1 MQESG
6 VAFLRKYSEAARHS
20 KSIKVSYVVFWYCA
34 CITLAI
40 LAVLLIAY
48 FAVWLVLDI
57 MEKYEGNRTAT

>member
-34 CITLAI
+34 LITLAI
-40 LAVLLIAY
+40 LACLLIVY
-48 FAVWLVLDI
+48 VSMVI
-57 MEKYEGNRTAT
+57 KEKFVGNCTAT

>member
-34 CITLAI
+34 LITLAI
-40 LAVLLIAY
+40 LAGLLIVNV
-48 FAVWLVLDI
+48 FLDI
-57 MEKYEGNRTAT
+57 KEKFEGNRTAT

>member
-34 CITLAI
+34 LITLAI
-40 LAVLLIAY
+40 LAGLLIVN
-48 FAVWLVLDI
+48 FSLDI
-57 MEKYEGNRTAT
+57 KEKFEGNRTAT